1 MTRAELPRLPAYPP
15 EGALPLLAHTSLDE
29 TVAWRQGAPV
39 SVRRFLREVA
49 RVMQALPERPHVLNL
64 CTDRYH
70 FAVGLAAA
78 MLRGQVSLLPPSH
91 NPDMVRQVREVH
103 PQVYALS
110 ELPLPELDLP
120 QTRYPQADADV
131 AVGEADAGVMA
142 GELPEPA
149 MPLIDVN
156 QVIACVFTSGST
168 GRPTEHVKRWG
179 WLVRNVRIE
188 AHRLGVS
195 PGSGHS
201 IVGTVPPQH
210 MYGLES
216 TVLCAWQGGAAIV
229 AERPFY
235 PADISATLAAL
246 PTPKVLV
253 STPFHL
259 RAWLNE
265 CTELPPLD
273 LIMSATAPL
282 SQGLAQ
288 EAEAR
293 CGAPL
298 IEIYGSTETGQ
309 LATRRSAVSPQWL
322 SFDGLQWREEGGQV
336 WVSGGHIETPTA
348 LNDVLELYP
357 PTADE
362 PDAQRFTLLGRVA
375 DMVNVAG
382 KRTSLSYLNLQLN
395 AIEGV
400 VDGAF
405 FWPEQDDAS
414 KADGVT
420 RLTAF
425 VVAPGLDQAQVQAA
439 LRQCIDAAFMPRP
452 LHLVDTLP
460 RNTTGKLP
468 QAALLGLARQLAPG
482 AGGVSLA
489 SASGL
494 TANAA
499 SSASF
504 ETPSAA

>member
-120 QTRYPQADADV
+120 QTRYPQADA
-131 AVGEADAGVMA
+131 GVMA

-201 IVGTVPPQH
+201 IVGT
-210 MYGLES
+210 
-216 TVLCAWQGGAAIV
+216 
-229 AERPFY
+229 RPIFR
-235 PADISATLAAL
+235 PRW
-246 PTPKVLV
+246 P
-253 STPFHL
+253 
-259 RAWLNE
+259 
-265 CTELPPLD
+265 
-273 LIMSATAPL
+273 
-282 SQGLAQ
+282 
-288 EAEAR
+288 R
-293 CGAPL
+293 C
-298 IEIYGSTETGQ
+298 
-309 LATRRSAVSPQWL
+309 
-322 SFDGLQWREEGGQV
+322 
-336 WVSGGHIETPTA
+336 
-348 LNDVLELYP
+348 
-357 PTADE
+357 
-362 PDAQRFTLLGRVA
+362 
-375 DMVNVAG
+375 
-382 KRTSLSYLNLQLN
+382 
-395 AIEGV
+395 
-400 VDGAF
+400 
-405 FWPEQDDAS
+405 
-414 KADGVT
+414 
-420 RLTAF
+420 
-425 VVAPGLDQAQVQAA
+425 
-439 LRQCIDAAFMPRP
+439 PRP
-452 LHLVDTLP
+452 
-460 RNTTGKLP
+460 KCW
-468 QAALLGLARQLAPG
+468 
-482 AGGVSLA
+482 
-489 SASGL
+489 
-494 TANAA
+494 
-499 SSASF
+499 
-504 ETPSAA
+504 